1 VPTLVLADGGRLHHE
16 ECGPERGTI
25 PLVLLEGLGG
35 DIPGWRRFLDLV
47 AADRRIVALDHRGNG
62 RSDPPPPDA
71 TVAGFAA
78 DVLALLDHLG
88 LERVHLYGMSMGG
101 KVGIELALDHPD
113 RLASLTLASTNA
125 GRARASRVTPP
136 TPVPKGRPYLSLY
149 SEAFVRDDPDQ
160 VEADVR
166 ERAARPRSF
175 ASGRAQW
182 RAMRSW
188 DAWDRLPKIRVPTL
202 VVHGTG
208 DRLTAVENGRRM
220 AAAIPGAELALFEGG
235 GHVLHVERPDDLAET
250 VLGFL
255 ARVEAGA

>member
-1 VPTLVLADGGRLHHE
+1 VPTLALADGGRLHYE
-16 ECGPERGTI
+16 GCGPETGRT

-35 DIPGWRRFLDLV
+35 DIPGWGRFLDLV
-47 AADRRIVALDHRGNG
+47 AAHRRIVAIDHRGNG

-78 DVLALLDHLG
+78 DVVELLDHLG

-101 KVGIELALDHPD
+101 KVGIELA
-113 RLASLTLASTNA
+113 SLVLASTNA
-125 GRARASRVTPP
+125 GRARASRVAPP
-136 TPVPKGRPYLSLY
+136 APVPKGRPYLSLY
-149 SEAFVRDDPDQ
+149 SEAFVRDHADL

-182 RAMRSW
+182 RAMKPW
-188 DAWDRLPKIRVPTL
+188 DVWDRLAEIRVPTL

-220 AAAIPGAELALFEGG
+220 AAEIPGAELVLVDGG
-235 GHVLHVERPDDLAET
+235 GHVLHVEGPDGLAET

-255 ARVEAGA
+255 ARAEAGG